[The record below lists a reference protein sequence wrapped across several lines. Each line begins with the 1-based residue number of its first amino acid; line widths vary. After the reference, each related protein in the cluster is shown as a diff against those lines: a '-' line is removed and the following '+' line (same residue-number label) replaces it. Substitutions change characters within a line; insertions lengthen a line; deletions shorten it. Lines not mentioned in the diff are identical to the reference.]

1 LPALCEGKGPDD
13 LVFVDETTGSY
24 VRGPKTS
31 AGENSWFLRAL
42 TAAGVE
48 RLTPHDLRH
57 TAASLA
63 VSSGAN
69 VKAVQRM
76 LGRASASMTLDVY
89 ADLFD
94 DDLDA
99 VAERLEEGAR
109 GADVAKLW
117 ANVAAGA

>member
-1 LPALCEGKGPDD
+1 MSALAQ
-13 LVFVDETTGSY
+13 
-24 VRGPKTS
+24 
-31 AGENSWFLRAL
+31 AGL
-42 TAAGVE
+42 E

-76 LGRASASMTLDVY
+76 LGHKSAAMTLDTY

-99 VAERLEEGAR
+99 VAMRLDAGGRQKNVGKVWAQR
-109 GADVAKLW
+109 GRSDD
-117 ANVAAGA
+117 